1 MEQKKQN
8 SSISTQGRSREGNL
22 NPMYGK
28 RQSLE
33 TKQKIS
39 DSQKKRYE
47 IIRQK
52 LKSENINLNELMG
65 STDKDARIGLLKQ
78 CFFTDTIGFKDMQQ
92 ALDFVTIVSDGIDSN
107 YLKKVINNELNSYLS
122 TLNKHL

>member
-78 CFFTDTIGFKDMQQ
+78 
-92 ALDFVTIVSDGIDSN
+92 
-107 YLKKVINNELNSYLS
+107 
-122 TLNKHL
+122 

>member
-39 DSQKKRYE
+39 DSQKKK
-47 IIRQK
+47 I
-52 LKSENINLNELMG
+52 
-65 STDKDARIGLLKQ
+65 
-78 CFFTDTIGFKDMQQ
+78 
-92 ALDFVTIVSDGIDSN
+92 
-107 YLKKVINNELNSYLS
+107 
-122 TLNKHL
+122 